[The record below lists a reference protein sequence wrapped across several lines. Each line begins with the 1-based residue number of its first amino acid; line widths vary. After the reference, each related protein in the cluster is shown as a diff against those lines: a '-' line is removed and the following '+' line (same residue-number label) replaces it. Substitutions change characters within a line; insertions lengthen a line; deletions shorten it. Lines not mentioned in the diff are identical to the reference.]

1 MACTI
6 TCAQQS
12 TLLHFGWCWN
22 SQRVLK
28 VQAKLTNILATSKA
42 TAEKMQKECAQLHDR
57 VAKLQTDLEEQ
68 IHQNTELLADNGQKQ
83 LLIKSKDEEIAGVK
97 AETAKVV
104 KLRDQTVKAV
114 KKLEGEKADAEAQ
127 RDTLKT
133 GVHTSASNSV
143 SS

>member
-1 MACTI
+1 M
-6 TCAQQS
+6 
-12 TLLHFGWCWN
+12 
-22 SQRVLK
+22 
-28 VQAKLTNILATSKA
+28 QAKLTNILATSKA

-133 GVHTSASNSV
+133 GAHTSASNSV